1 MAFDLFDMHIPR
13 AVGNGFFRK
22 HPKRRKEQGMPKS
35 TGRGQAKKSELP
47 DTIKRSDAK
56 AQRTF
61 AKAHDS
67 AAKEYGEG
75 QRAHRVAYA
84 ALKHTHEKVGDHWEP
99 KPRGRTGPS
108 DRQAEGGRGTSR
120 PTAGGVNANASKQ
133 HLYDMAKKMD
143 ISGRSTMSKDELV
156 QAIRKANRRQTARA
170 RS

>member
-1 MAFDLFDMHIPR
+1 
-13 AVGNGFFRK
+13 
-22 HPKRRKEQGMPKS
+22 MPK
-35 TGRGQAKKSELP
+35 TTRGGRPKKDELP

-67 AAKEYGEG
+67 AVKEYGEG

-99 KPRGRTGPS
+99 KAGGAKGPS
-108 DRQAEGGRGTSR
+108 DKQAEGGRGTSR
-120 PTAGGVNANASKQ
+120 KTAGGVDANASKQ
-133 HLYDMAKKMD
+133 HLYDVAKRLD
-143 ISGRSTMSKDELV
+143 ITGRSSMSKNELV
-156 QAIRKANRRQTARA
+156 KAIEKENRRKSARA